1 MFALMF
7 VVGLLFIFLV
17 LTNCV
22 YKLML
27 KKKLVYKSKR
37 KINSSKFCYKQKN
50 IGRKNENLLTFNKH
64 LKKKNFGKIDFFK
77 KETFYK
83 NKIIIL

>member
-1 MFALMF
+1 MF

-27 KKKLVYKSKR
+27 KKTCLQKQEENKQL
-37 KINSSKFCYKQKN
+37 KI
-50 IGRKNENLLTFNKH
+50 LLQT
-64 LKKKNFGKIDFFK
+64 K
-77 KETFYK
+77 KEGIMKTY
-83 NKIIIL
+83 